1 MQKQTPKIASQ
12 EKFIMQKKKENFRP
26 LRSVTTFAL
35 AAAIIT
41 GSVYTVAAAV
51 NLNADTK
58 QVATS
63 DGVELANGDIVYAGL
78 DETGFTHGM
87 IKAVEISVD
96 YNGDV
101 QTVSLAK
108 GTVAD
113 VLERT
118 GITPAYDEVVE
129 PSLSTPIAENMTVK
143 VYKGKKL
150 TITAAGKSD
159 TVYAPNGNVYDILNQ
174 LGYNLSDDDILSVDK
189 DSNIQDADKITIKR
203 VKYVNE
209 TETQSVDF
217 ETVKKNS
224 DEVELGKTKVQTEG
238 KKGEAL
244 VTKKCKYVDGKK
256 VSSETVDTKI
266 TKEPIDK
273 VVLTGTKGSNVSNPA
288 GTFTDINGNTVA
300 YSSVVTGSGTAYT
313 APAGS
318 LTATGVT
325 AYHGGVAV
333 NPNIIPYGSK
343 LYIVSTDGSFVYGY
357 ATAVDTGGA
366 LMSGTAIVDCFYNTY
381 DECVNFGRRDVN
393 VYIVG

>member
-1 MQKQTPKIASQ
+1 
-12 EKFIMQKKKENFRP
+12 MQKKKENFRS

-41 GSVYTVAAAV
+41 GSIYTVAAAV
-51 NLNADTK
+51 NYSAETE
-58 QVATS
+58 QAVTS

-78 DETGFTHGM
+78 DENGFTHGM

-96 YNGDV
+96 
-101 QTVSLAK
+101 
-108 GTVAD
+108 
-113 VLERT
+113 
-118 GITPAYDEVVE
+118 
-129 PSLSTPIAENMTVK
+129 
-143 VYKGKKL
+143 
-150 TITAAGKSD
+150 
-159 TVYAPNGNVYDILNQ
+159 
-174 LGYNLSDDDILSVDK
+174 K
-189 DSNIQDADKITIKR
+189 DSNIEDADSITIKR
-203 VKYVNE
+203 VTYRNE

-224 DEVELGKTKVQTEG
+224 KDVDLGKTKVQTEG
-238 KKGEAL
+238 KQGEAL

-256 VSSETVDTKI
+256 VSSKTVDTKI
-266 TKEPIDK
+266 TKEPVDK
-273 VVLTGTKGSNVSNPA
+273 VVLMGTKGSNVSNPV
-288 GTFTDINGNTVA
+288 GTFTDMNGNTVA

-381 DECVNFGRRDVN
+381 DECVSFGRRNVN

>member
-1 MQKQTPKIASQ
+1 
-12 EKFIMQKKKENFRP
+12 MQKKKENFRP
-26 LRSVTTFAL
+26 LRSVMTFAL
-35 AAAIIT
+35 AAAIVT
-41 GSVYTVAAAV
+41 GSVYTVAAAA
-51 NLNADTK
+51 NFDADAK
-58 QVATS
+58 QTVTTE
-63 DGVELANGDIVYAGL
+63 GVELANGDIIYAGL
-78 DETGFTHGM
+78 GETGFTSSM
-87 IKAVEISVD
+87 LKAVEIKID
-96 YNGDV
+96 CNGEHRS
-101 QTVSLAK
+101 VSLAK
-108 GTVAD
+108 GTVVD

-129 PSLSTPIAENMTVK
+129 PALSTPIAENLTVK
-143 VYKGKKL
+143 IYKGKKL
-150 TITAAGKSD
+150 SITADGKTDS
-159 TVYAPNGNVYDILNQ
+159 VYVPNGNVCDVLTE
-174 LGYNLSDDDILSVDK
+174 LGYKLSDDDILNVNRN
-189 DSNIQDADKITIKR
+189 SNIEDADKIVIKR
-203 VKYVNE
+203 VTYKNE

-224 DEVELGKTKVQTEG
+224 KDVELGKTKVQTEG

-244 VTKKCKYVDGKK
+244 VTKRCKYIDGKK
-256 VSSETVDTKI
+256 VSSETVNKKI
-266 TKEPIDK
+266 TKEPVDK
-273 VVLTGTKGSNVSNPA
+273 VVLMGTKGSNVSNPA
-288 GTFTDINGNTVA
+288 GTFTDNNGNTVA

-366 LMSGTAIVDCFYNTY
+366 LMAGTAIVDCFYNTY
-381 DECVNFGRRDVN
+381 DECVNFGRRNVN

>member
-1 MQKQTPKIASQ
+1 
-12 EKFIMQKKKENFRP
+12 MQKKKENFRS

-41 GSVYTVAAAV
+41 GSIYTVAAAV
-51 NLNADTK
+51 NYSAETEHA
-58 QVATS
+58 VTS

-78 DETGFTHGM
+78 DENGFTYGM
-87 IKAVEISVD
+87 IRAVEISVD

-108 GTVAD
+108 GTVSD

-118 GITPAYDEVVE
+118 GITPAYNEVVE
-129 PSLSTPIAENMTVK
+129 PSLSTPISDNLTVK

-150 TITAAGKSD
+150 SITA
-159 TVYAPNGNVYDILNQ
+159 
-174 LGYNLSDDDILSVDK
+174 
-189 DSNIQDADKITIKR
+189 
-203 VKYVNE
+203 
-209 TETQSVDF
+209 
-217 ETVKKNS
+217 
-224 DEVELGKTKVQTEG
+224 
-238 KKGEAL
+238 
-244 VTKKCKYVDGKK
+244 DGKK
-256 VSSETVDTKI
+256 VSSKTVDTKI
-266 TKEPIDK
+266 TKEPVDK
-273 VVLTGTKGSNVSNPA
+273 VVLMGTKGSNVSNPV
-288 GTFTDINGNTVA
+288 GTFTDMNGNTVA

-381 DECVNFGRRDVN
+381 DECVSFGRRNVN

>member
-1 MQKQTPKIASQ
+1 
-12 EKFIMQKKKENFRP
+12 MQKKKENFRS

-41 GSVYTVAAAV
+41 GSIYTVAAAV
-51 NLNADTK
+51 NYSAETE
-58 QVATS
+58 QAVTS

-78 DETGFTHGM
+78 DENGFTYGM
-87 IKAVEISVD
+87 IRAVEISVD

-118 GITPAYDEVVE
+118 GITPAYNEVVE
-129 PSLSTPIAENMTVK
+129 PSLSTPVSDNLTVK

-150 TITAAGKSD
+150 SITA
-159 TVYAPNGNVYDILNQ
+159 
-174 LGYNLSDDDILSVDK
+174 
-189 DSNIQDADKITIKR
+189 
-203 VKYVNE
+203 
-209 TETQSVDF
+209 
-217 ETVKKNS
+217 
-224 DEVELGKTKVQTEG
+224 
-238 KKGEAL
+238 
-244 VTKKCKYVDGKK
+244 DGKK
-256 VSSETVDTKI
+256 VSSKTVDTKI
-266 TKEPIDK
+266 TKEPVDK
-273 VVLTGTKGSNVSNPA
+273 VVLMGTKGSNVSNPV
-288 GTFTDINGNTVA
+288 GTFTDMNGNTVA

-381 DECVNFGRRDVN
+381 GECVSFGRRNVN

>member
-1 MQKQTPKIASQ
+1 MCLKEQAS
-12 EKFIMQKKKENFRP
+12 
-26 LRSVTTFAL
+26 
-35 AAAIIT
+35 
-41 GSVYTVAAAV
+41 
-51 NLNADTK
+51 
-58 QVATS
+58 
-63 DGVELANGDIVYAGL
+63 
-78 DETGFTHGM
+78 
-87 IKAVEISVD
+87 
-96 YNGDV
+96 
-101 QTVSLAK
+101 
-108 GTVAD
+108 
-113 VLERT
+113 
-118 GITPAYDEVVE
+118 TPAYNEVVE
-129 PSLSTPIAENMTVK
+129 PSLSTPVSDNLTVK

-150 TITAAGKSD
+150 SITADGKTDS
-159 TVYAPNGNVYDILNQ
+159 VYVPNGNVCDVLNQ
-174 LGYNLSDDDILSVDK
+174 LGYKLSDDDILSVDK
-189 DSNIQDADKITIKR
+189 DSNIEDADSITIKR
-203 VKYVNE
+203 VTYRNE

-224 DEVELGKTKVQTEG
+224 KDVDLGKTKVQTEG
-238 KKGEAL
+238 KQGEAL

-256 VSSETVDTKI
+256 VPSETVDTKI
-266 TKEPIDK
+266 TKEPVDK
-273 VVLTGTKGSNVSNPA
+273 VVLMGTKGSNVSNPV
-288 GTFTDINGNTVA
+288 GTFTDMNGNTVA

-381 DECVNFGRRDVN
+381 DECVSFGRRNVN

>member
-1 MQKQTPKIASQ
+1 
-12 EKFIMQKKKENFRP
+12 MQKKKENFRP

-41 GSVYTVAAAV
+41 GSIYSVAAA
-51 NLNADTK
+51 ADFSADAK
-58 QVATS
+58 QAVTS
-63 DGVELANGDIVYAGL
+63 EGVELANGDIIYAGL
-78 DETGFTHGM
+78 DETGFTSRM
-87 IKAVEISVD
+87 LKAVEIKID
-96 YNGDV
+96 CNGKRRS
-101 QTVSLAK
+101 VSLAK

-118 GITPAYDEVVE
+118 GIKPAHDEVVE
-129 PSLSTPIAENMTVK
+129 PALSTPIAKNLTVK
-143 VYKGKKL
+143 IYKGKKL
-150 TITAAGKSD
+150 SVTADGRTDS
-159 TVYAPNGNVYDILNQ
+159 VYAPNGNVCAVLAR
-174 LGYNLSDDDILSVDK
+174 LGYTLSDDDILNVDRN
-189 DSNIQDADKITIKR
+189 SNIEDADKIVIKR
-203 VKYVNE
+203 VIYKNE
-209 TETQSVDF
+209 TKTQSVDF
-217 ETVKKNS
+217 KTVKKNS
-224 DEVELGKTKVQTEG
+224 KDVDLGKTNVQTEG

-244 VTKKCKYVDGKK
+244 VTEKCKYIDGKK
-256 VSSETVDTKI
+256 VSSETVDKKI
-266 TKEPIDK
+266 TRKPVDR
-273 VVLTGTKGSNVSNPA
+273 VVLMGTKGSNVSNPA
-288 GTFTDINGNTVA
+288 GTFTDNNGNTVA

-366 LMSGTAIVDCFYNTY
+366 LMAGTAIVDCFYNTY
-381 DECVNFGRRDVN
+381 NECVNFGRRNVN

>member
-1 MQKQTPKIASQ
+1 
-12 EKFIMQKKKENFRP
+12 MQKKKENFRP
-26 LRSVTTFAL
+26 LRSVMTFAL
-35 AAAIIT
+35 AAAIVT
-41 GSVYTVAAAV
+41 GSVYTVAAAA
-51 NLNADTK
+51 NFDADAK
-58 QVATS
+58 QTVTTE
-63 DGVELANGDIVYAGL
+63 GVELANGDIIYAGL
-78 DETGFTHGM
+78 GETGFTSSM
-87 IKAVEISVD
+87 LKAVEIKID
-96 YNGDV
+96 CNGEHRS
-101 QTVSLAK
+101 VSLAK
-108 GTVAD
+108 GTVVD

-129 PSLSTPIAENMTVK
+129 PALSTPIAENLTVK
-143 VYKGKKL
+143 IYKGKKL
-150 TITAAGKSD
+150 SITADGKTDS
-159 TVYAPNGNVYDILNQ
+159 VYVPNGNVCDVLTE
-174 LGYNLSDDDILSVDK
+174 LGYKLSDDDILNVNRN
-189 DSNIQDADKITIKR
+189 SNIEDADKIVIKR
-203 VKYVNE
+203 VTYKNE

-224 DEVELGKTKVQTEG
+224 KDVELGKTKVQTEG

-244 VTKKCKYVDGKK
+244 VTKRCKYIDGKK
-256 VSSETVDTKI
+256 VSSEIVDTKI
-266 TKEPIDK
+266 TKEPVDK
-273 VVLTGTKGSNVSNPA
+273 VVLMGTKGSNVSNPA
-288 GTFTDINGNTVA
+288 GTFTDNNGNTVA

-366 LMSGTAIVDCFYNTY
+366 LMAGTAIVDCFYNTY
-381 DECVNFGRRDVN
+381 DECVNFGRRNVN

>member
-1 MQKQTPKIASQ
+1 
-12 EKFIMQKKKENFRP
+12 MQKKKENFRP
-26 LRSVTTFAL
+26 LRSVMTFAL
-35 AAAIIT
+35 AAAIVT
-41 GSVYTVAAAV
+41 GSVYTVAAAA
-51 NLNADTK
+51 NFDADAK
-58 QVATS
+58 QTVTTE
-63 DGVELANGDIVYAGL
+63 GVELANGDIIYEGL
-78 DETGFTHGM
+78 GETGFTSSM
-87 IKAVEISVD
+87 LKAVEIKID
-96 YNGDV
+96 CNGEHRS
-101 QTVSLAK
+101 VSLAK
-108 GTVAD
+108 GTVVD

-129 PSLSTPIAENMTVK
+129 PALSTPIAENLTVK
-143 VYKGKKL
+143 IYKGKKL
-150 TITAAGKSD
+150 SITADGKTDS
-159 TVYAPNGNVYDILNQ
+159 VYVPNGNVCDVLTE
-174 LGYNLSDDDILSVDK
+174 LGYKLSDDDILNVNRN
-189 DSNIQDADKITIKR
+189 SNIEDADKIVIKR
-203 VKYVNE
+203 VTYKNE

-224 DEVELGKTKVQTEG
+224 KDVELGKTKVQTEG

-244 VTKKCKYVDGKK
+244 VTKRCKYIDGKK
-256 VSSETVDTKI
+256 VSSETVDKKI
-266 TKEPIDK
+266 TKEPVDK
-273 VVLTGTKGSNVSNPA
+273 VVLMGTKGSNVSNPA
-288 GTFTDINGNTVA
+288 GTFTDNNGNTVA

-366 LMSGTAIVDCFYNTY
+366 LMAGTAIVDCFYNTY
-381 DECVNFGRRDVN
+381 DECVNFGRRNVN

>member
-1 MQKQTPKIASQ
+1 
-12 EKFIMQKKKENFRP
+12 MQKKKENFRP
-26 LRSVTTFAL
+26 LRSVMTFAL
-35 AAAIIT
+35 AAAIVT
-41 GSVYTVAAAV
+41 GSVYTVAAAA
-51 NLNADTK
+51 NFDADAK
-58 QVATS
+58 QTVTTE
-63 DGVELANGDIVYAGL
+63 GVELANGDIIYAGL
-78 DETGFTHGM
+78 GETGFTSSM
-87 IKAVEISVD
+87 LKAVEIKID
-96 YNGDV
+96 YNGERRS
-101 QTVSLAK
+101 VSLAK

-129 PSLSTPIAENMTVK
+129 PALSTPIAENLTVK
-143 VYKGKKL
+143 IYKGKKRS
-150 TITAAGKSD
+150 ITADGKTDS
-159 TVYAPNGNVYDILNQ
+159 VYVPNGNVCDVLAE
-174 LGYNLSDDDILSVDK
+174 LGYKFSDDDILNVDRN
-189 DSNIQDADKITIKR
+189 SNIEDADKIVIKR
-203 VKYVNE
+203 VTYKNE

-224 DEVELGKTKVQTEG
+224 KDVELGKTKVQTEG

-244 VTKKCKYVDGKK
+244 VTKRCKYIDGKK

-266 TKEPIDK
+266 TKEPVDK
-273 VVLTGTKGSNVSNPA
+273 VVLMGTKGSNVSNPA
-288 GTFTDINGNTVA
+288 GTFTDMNGNTVA

-366 LMSGTAIVDCFYNTY
+366 LMAGTAIVDCFYNTY
-381 DECVNFGRRDVN
+381 DECVNFGRRNVN

>member
-1 MQKQTPKIASQ
+1 
-12 EKFIMQKKKENFRP
+12 MQKKKENFRP
-26 LRSVTTFAL
+26 LRSVMTFAL
-35 AAAIIT
+35 AAAIVT
-41 GSVYTVAAAV
+41 GSVYTVAAAA
-51 NLNADTK
+51 NFDADAK
-58 QVATS
+58 QTVTTE
-63 DGVELANGDIVYAGL
+63 GVELANGDIIYAGL
-78 DETGFTHGM
+78 GETGFTSSM
-87 IKAVEISVD
+87 LKAVEIKID
-96 YNGDV
+96 CNGEHRS
-101 QTVSLAK
+101 VSLAK
-108 GTVAD
+108 GSVVD

-129 PSLSTPIAENMTVK
+129 PALSTPIAENLTVK
-143 VYKGKKL
+143 IYKGKKL
-150 TITAAGKSD
+150 SITADGKTDS
-159 TVYAPNGNVYDILNQ
+159 VYVPNGNVCDVLTE
-174 LGYNLSDDDILSVDK
+174 LGYKLSDDDILNVNRN
-189 DSNIQDADKITIKR
+189 SNIEDADKIVIKR
-203 VKYVNE
+203 VTYKNE

-224 DEVELGKTKVQTEG
+224 KDVELGKTKVQTEG

-244 VTKKCKYVDGKK
+244 VTKRCKYIDGKK
-256 VSSETVDTKI
+256 VSSETVDKKI
-266 TKEPIDK
+266 TKEPVDK
-273 VVLTGTKGSNVSNPA
+273 VVLMGTKGSNVSNPA
-288 GTFTDINGNTVA
+288 GTFTDNNGNTVA

-366 LMSGTAIVDCFYNTY
+366 LMAGTAIVDCFYNTY
-381 DECVNFGRRDVN
+381 DECVNFGRRNVN

>member
-1 MQKQTPKIASQ
+1 
-12 EKFIMQKKKENFRP
+12 MQKKKENFRP
-26 LRSVTTFAL
+26 LRSVMTFAL
-35 AAAIIT
+35 AATIVT
-41 GSVYTVAAAV
+41 GSVYTVAAAA
-51 NLNADTK
+51 NFDADAK
-58 QVATS
+58 QTVTTE
-63 DGVELANGDIVYAGL
+63 GVELANGDIIYAGL
-78 DETGFTHGM
+78 GETGFTSSM
-87 IKAVEISVD
+87 LKAVEIKID
-96 YNGDV
+96 YNGERRS
-101 QTVSLAK
+101 VSLAK
-108 GTVAD
+108 GTVVD

-129 PSLSTPIAENMTVK
+129 PALSTPIAENLTVK
-143 VYKGKKL
+143 IYKGKKL
-150 TITAAGKSD
+150 SITADGKTDS
-159 TVYAPNGNVYDILNQ
+159 VYVPNGNVCDVLAE
-174 LGYNLSDDDILSVDK
+174 LGYKHSDDDILNVDRN
-189 DSNIQDADKITIKR
+189 SNIEYADKIVIKR
-203 VKYVNE
+203 VTYKNE
-209 TETQSVDF
+209 TETQSVNF

-224 DEVELGKTKVQTEG
+224 KDVELGKTKVQTEG

-244 VTKKCKYVDGKK
+244 VTKMCKYIDGKK

-266 TKEPIDK
+266 TKEPVDK
-273 VVLTGTKGSNVSNPA
+273 VVLMGTKGSNVSNPA
-288 GTFTDINGNTVA
+288 GTFTDNNGNTVA

-366 LMSGTAIVDCFYNTY
+366 LMAGTAIVDCFYNTY
-381 DECVNFGRRDVN
+381 DECVNFGRRNVN

>member
-1 MQKQTPKIASQ
+1 
-12 EKFIMQKKKENFRP
+12 MQKKKENFRP
-26 LRSVTTFAL
+26 LRSVMTFAL
-35 AAAIIT
+35 AAAIVT
-41 GSVYTVAAAV
+41 GSVYTVAAAA
-51 NLNADTK
+51 NFDADAK
-58 QVATS
+58 QTVATE
-63 DGVELANGDIVYAGL
+63 GVELANGDIIYAGL
-78 DETGFTHGM
+78 DETGFTSSM
-87 IKAVEISVD
+87 LKAVEIKID
-96 YNGDV
+96 CNGEHRS
-101 QTVSLAK
+101 VSLAK

-129 PSLSTPIAENMTVK
+129 PALSTPIAENLTVK
-143 VYKGKKL
+143 IYKGKKL
-150 TITAAGKSD
+150 SITADGKTDS
-159 TVYAPNGNVYDILNQ
+159 VYVPNGNVCDVLTE
-174 LGYNLSDDDILSVDK
+174 LGYKLSDDDILNVDRN
-189 DSNIQDADKITIKR
+189 SNIEDADKIVIKR
-203 VKYVNE
+203 VTYKNE
-209 TETQSVDF
+209 AETQSVDF

-224 DEVELGKTKVQTEG
+224 KDVELGETKVQTEG

-244 VTKKCKYVDGKK
+244 VTKRCKYIDGKK

-266 TKEPIDK
+266 TKEPVDK
-273 VVLTGTKGSNVSNPA
+273 VVLMGTKGSNVSNPA
-288 GTFTDINGNTVA
+288 GTFTDMNGNIVA

-366 LMSGTAIVDCFYNTY
+366 LMAGTAIVDCFYNTY
-381 DECVNFGRRDVN
+381 NECVNFGRRNVN

>member
-1 MQKQTPKIASQ
+1 
-12 EKFIMQKKKENFRP
+12 MQKKKENFRP

-150 TITAAGKSD
+150 TITADGKSD
-159 TVYAPNGNVYDILNQ
+159 TVYAPNGNVCDILNQ
-174 LGYNLSDDDILSVDK
+174 LGYNLSDDDKYSLVPLISAIDSLPLKERIREIDHDKYRLEDIYLDDYMGINCYHLRFMRLDEANIPNMSYDDRESAPLELNDGEYLGTPLHILYDI
-189 DSNIQDADKITIKR
+189 DNEIFMIQQSRTTMSIGKLNRYLSQMAISLNLFDGGSFIEFRPIISISKIGHGAI
-203 VKYVNE
+203 YI
-209 TETQSVDF
+209 
-217 ETVKKNS
+217 
-224 DEVELGKTKVQTEG
+224 
-238 KKGEAL
+238 
-244 VTKKCKYVDGKK
+244 CKY
-256 VSSETVDTKI
+256 
-266 TKEPIDK
+266 
-273 VVLTGTKGSNVSNPA
+273 
-288 GTFTDINGNTVA
+288 
-300 YSSVVTGSGTAYT
+300 
-313 APAGS
+313 
-318 LTATGVT
+318 
-325 AYHGGVAV
+325 
-333 NPNIIPYGSK
+333 
-343 LYIVSTDGSFVYGY
+343 
-357 ATAVDTGGA
+357 
-366 LMSGTAIVDCFYNTY
+366 
-381 DECVNFGRRDVN
+381 
-393 VYIVG
+393 

>member
-1 MQKQTPKIASQ
+1 
-12 EKFIMQKKKENFRP
+12 MQKKKENFRP
-26 LRSVTTFAL
+26 LRSVMTFAL
-35 AAAIIT
+35 AATIVT
-41 GSVYTVAAAV
+41 GSVYTVAAAA
-51 NLNADTK
+51 NFDADAK
-58 QVATS
+58 QTVTTE
-63 DGVELANGDIVYAGL
+63 GVELANGDIIYAGL
-78 DETGFTHGM
+78 GETGFTSSM
-87 IKAVEISVD
+87 LKAVEIKID
-96 YNGDV
+96 YNGERRS
-101 QTVSLAK
+101 VSLAK
-108 GTVAD
+108 GTVVD

-129 PSLSTPIAENMTVK
+129 PALSTPIAENLTVK
-143 VYKGKKL
+143 IYKGKKL
-150 TITAAGKSD
+150 SITADGKTDS
-159 TVYAPNGNVYDILNQ
+159 VYVPNGNVCDVLAE
-174 LGYNLSDDDILSVDK
+174 LGYKHSDDDILNVDRN
-189 DSNIQDADKITIKR
+189 SNIEDADKIVIKR
-203 VKYVNE
+203 VTYKNE
-209 TETQSVDF
+209 TETQSVNF

-224 DEVELGKTKVQTEG
+224 KDVELGKTKVQTEG

-244 VTKKCKYVDGKK
+244 VTKMCKYIDGKK

-266 TKEPIDK
+266 TKEPVDK
-273 VVLTGTKGSNVSNPA
+273 VVLMGTKGSNVSNPA
-288 GTFTDINGNTVA
+288 GTFTDNNGNTVA

-366 LMSGTAIVDCFYNTY
+366 LMAGTAIVDCFYNTY
-381 DECVNFGRRDVN
+381 DECVNFGRRNVN

>member
-1 MQKQTPKIASQ
+1 
-12 EKFIMQKKKENFRP
+12 MQKKKENFRP
-26 LRSVTTFAL
+26 LRSVMTFAL
-35 AAAIIT
+35 AAAIVT
-41 GSVYTVAAAV
+41 GSVYTVAAAA
-51 NLNADTK
+51 NFDADAK
-58 QVATS
+58 QTVTTE
-63 DGVELANGDIVYAGL
+63 GVELANGDIIYAGL
-78 DETGFTHGM
+78 GETGFTSSM
-87 IKAVEISVD
+87 LKAVEIKID
-96 YNGDV
+96 CNGEHRS
-101 QTVSLAK
+101 VSLAK
-108 GTVAD
+108 GTVVD

-129 PSLSTPIAENMTVK
+129 PALSTPIAENLTVK
-143 VYKGKKL
+143 IYKGKKL
-150 TITAAGKSD
+150 SITADGKTNS
-159 TVYAPNGNVYDILNQ
+159 VYVPNGNVCDVLTE
-174 LGYNLSDDDILSVDK
+174 LGYKLSDDDILNVNRN
-189 DSNIQDADKITIKR
+189 SNIEDADKIVIKR
-203 VKYVNE
+203 VTYKNE

-224 DEVELGKTKVQTEG
+224 KDVELGKTKVQTEG

-244 VTKKCKYVDGKK
+244 VTKRCKYIDGKK
-256 VSSETVDTKI
+256 VSSETVDKKI
-266 TKEPIDK
+266 TKEPVDK
-273 VVLTGTKGSNVSNPA
+273 VVLMGTKGSNVSNPA
-288 GTFTDINGNTVA
+288 GTFTDNNGNTVA

-366 LMSGTAIVDCFYNTY
+366 LMAGTAIVDCFYNTY
-381 DECVNFGRRDVN
+381 DECVNFGRRNVN